1 MSTASPLRPA
11 SPSGLLGLVLV
22 MTGLLSSPVLAEQ
35 PVEELLRNVEVRLS
49 NGRATVPVLVVR
61 THTSRPQPYA
71 LLLHGRGT
79 NRVEN
84 ARIGRADYPA
94 NARWLARLGYTVIIP
109 TRIGYGIA
117 QGPDLEDTGPCED
130 KHYET
135 ALDAARAEV
144 SAVLEDARAA
154 HLASR
159 DGIVIGESFGGLIA
173 VALASKPPEGLKA
186 AINIAGGDGGDS
198 LHHVDAP
205 CQPERLTRQYAL
217 LGQRNQHPVLWMYSR
232 NDRYW
237 GPELPHR
244 WFEAFRASGGRGE
257 FVDLPADK
265 NNGHFIFNRNAPAWQ
280 PTFLR
285 FTAAL
290 GLPRG

>member
-1 MSTASPLRPA
+1 MSTPRPVRPA
-11 SPSGLLGLVLV
+11 ARRLLWVV
-22 MTGLLSSPVLAEQ
+22 ALAMACLASTPAPAEDA
-35 PVEELLRNVEVRLS
+35 VEELLRTVEVRVA
-49 NGRATVPVLVVR
+49 NERASVPVLVVR
-61 THTSRPQPYA
+61 TRTSAPKPYA

-79 NRVEN
+79 NREDN

-94 NARWLARLGYTVIIP
+94 NARWLARLGYVVLIP

-117 QGPDLEDTGPCED
+117 HGPDLEDTGPCDD
-130 KHYET
+130 KHYT
-135 ALDAARAEV
+135 AALDAARTEV
-144 SAVLEDARAA
+144 AAVLDDAKAA
-154 HLASR
+154 HLAAR

-173 VALASKPPEGLKA
+173 VALASTPPKGLRA
-186 AINIAGGDGGDS
+186 AVNIAGGDGGDS

-205 CQPERLTRQYAL
+205 CQPERLATQYAL
-217 LGQRNQHPVLWMYSR
+217 FGQGNQRPVLWMYSR

-237 GPELPHR
+237 GPELPHH
-244 WFEAFRASGGRGE
+244 WFEAFRTGGGRGE

-280 PTFLR
+280 PAFLR

-290 GLPRG
+290 GLPHG